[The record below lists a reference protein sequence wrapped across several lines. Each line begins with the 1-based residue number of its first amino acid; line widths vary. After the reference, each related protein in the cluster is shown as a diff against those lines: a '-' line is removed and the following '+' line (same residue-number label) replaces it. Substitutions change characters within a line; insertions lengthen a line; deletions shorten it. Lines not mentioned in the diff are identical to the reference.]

1 VEPSVTCLR
10 AVREEPETPNLALAK
25 TAAQEVAGTLPE
37 PDVRVD
43 GLSRIGAGAVASLA
57 KRPSSD
63 RGEKGRMP

>member
-10 AVREEPETPNLALAK
+10 AVHEESETPNLPLAK
-25 TAAQEVAGTLPE
+25 TAAQAVAGTLPV

-43 GLSRIGAGAVASLA
+43 GLSRIEAGAVASSA
-57 KRPSSD
+57 KHPSSD